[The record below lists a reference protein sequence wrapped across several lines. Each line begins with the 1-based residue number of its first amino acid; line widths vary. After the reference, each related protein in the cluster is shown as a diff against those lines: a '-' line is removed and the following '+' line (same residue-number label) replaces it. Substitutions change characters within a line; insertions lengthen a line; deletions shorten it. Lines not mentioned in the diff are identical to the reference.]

1 MNGDFLDGND
11 DEDIASQQILFTTLS
26 GSIALLTT
34 LNEQTYRRVST
45 LQSHMLSSIDPTCGL
60 NPDEYRNLESEG
72 FGARGVID
80 GGLVLRG
87 WAGMGAR
94 ARSEA
99 SGKVGEEAW
108 VLRGDLLGMGTLKGL

>member
-1 MNGDFLDGND
+1 MDGDFPG
-11 DEDIASQQILFTTLS
+11 DEEEHTASQQILFTTLS
-26 GSIALLTT
+26 GSITLLTT
-34 LNEQTYRRVST
+34 LNEQTYRRMST
-45 LQSHMLSSIDPTCGL
+45 LQSHILSAVEPTCGL
-60 NPDEYRNLESEG
+60 NPEEYRNLESEG

-99 SGKVGEEAW
+99 SGKVGEEGW
-108 VLRGDLLGMGTLKGL
+108 VLRGDLLGMGTLKSL